1 LNVVPVELPLLSDR
15 PEDIMVLA
23 HHFLT
28 TEARAAHQS
37 RVAFSLS
44 AMAAL
49 SAHSW
54 PGNVRELQNRVR
66 RALTLYDGQTIS
78 AFDLGLGDAKPI
90 SPTDPLPTLKEARD
104 QAERRCV
111 RQALLHTGNN
121 ISQAAKILSISRPT
135 LHDLIN
141 KHRIETV

>member
-1 LNVVPVELPLLSDR
+1 MKLFKSVAV
-15 PEDIMVLA
+15 A
-23 HHFLT
+23 TALT
-28 TEARAAHQS
+28 L
-37 RVAFSLS
+37 VSLS